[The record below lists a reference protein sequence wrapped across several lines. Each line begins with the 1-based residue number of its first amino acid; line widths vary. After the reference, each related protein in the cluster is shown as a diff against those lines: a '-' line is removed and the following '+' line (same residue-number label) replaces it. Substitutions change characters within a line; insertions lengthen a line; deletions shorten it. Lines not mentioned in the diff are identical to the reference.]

1 MTRYAEGNVT
11 GLRVMPGYEAT
22 IRAETFLTEVEIW
35 ATRKRACSKGCS
47 QHDCKHAVTRGAYA
61 FDFDGNVDP
70 RVALVA
76 TIIGDTL
83 HEAMEWSTLNGEM
96 HRDPHGNGDDLE
108 DAVVKF
114 VVDALS

>member
-22 IRAETFLTEVEIW
+22 IRAET
-35 ATRKRACSKGCS
+35 
-47 QHDCKHAVTRGAYA
+47 
-61 FDFDGNVDP
+61 
-70 RVALVA
+70 
-76 TIIGDTL
+76 L

-96 HRDPHGNGDDLE
+96 HRDPHGNGDDIE